1 MSHSPLPHLLLSLTP
16 SPIVLPSPSP
26 HKTALIKVP
35 RNLIFAKPSG
45 HSLTQLTASSI
56 GKHYLWAPRIQSLL
70 VVLPGFPPFLPH
82 PPPNI
87 RGHRAGRGSLLSPI
101 YAFPGSFKSQPRP
114 QISLQPQPSPEHQ
127 LRESTGLFVIST
139 CSSNRP
145 VQKRTLNFYPPNY
158 VSLSLDSSLSH
169 PTPKPSTHRV
179 SSTPKTHPDP
189 AHFPGS
195 SASAPVSPCLDNCSS
210 LLPPQ
215 AP

>member
-45 HSLTQLTASSI
+45 HSLTRLTASSI
-56 GKHYLWAPRIQSLL
+56 GKHFISG
-70 VVLPGFPPFLPH
+70 LPGFSLSWLCSQAFLPSY
-82 PPPNI
+82 PTRLQTPEVT
-87 RGHRAGRGSLLSPI
+87 GLAGALCSLLSMHSLV
-101 YAFPGSFKSQPRP
+101 GRTCSFKSQPHP

-127 LRESTGLFVIST
+127 LREPTGLFVIST

-169 PTPKPSTHRV
+169 PTP
-179 SSTPKTHPDP
+179 
-189 AHFPGS
+189 
-195 SASAPVSPCLDNCSS
+195 
-210 LLPPQ
+210 
-215 AP
+215 